1 MPPYK
6 GYKSNHGKKK
16 YQVVQ
21 PFQLFCLQN
30 RVQTA
35 MMHPNLKGTGVTSIL
50 AKKWRSLDQKSRDY
64 FEQLSMSIRQ
74 QNILKIYHEKV
85 KHGEEHEKY
94 VEFYL
99 PNIFLEPRNN
109 FAQIAV
115 EISQKTSGVH

>member
-1 MPPYK
+1 MSPYK
-6 GYKSNHGKKK
+6 GNKSNHGKKK

-74 QNILKIYHEKV
+74 QNISKIYHEKV
-85 KHGEEHEKY
+85 KRIDEQEKQD
-94 VEFYL
+94 EFYL
-99 PNIFLEPRNN
+99 PNLFLESRNN
-109 FAQIAV
+109 FASLAV
-115 EISQKTSGVH
+115 EISQKTNGIH